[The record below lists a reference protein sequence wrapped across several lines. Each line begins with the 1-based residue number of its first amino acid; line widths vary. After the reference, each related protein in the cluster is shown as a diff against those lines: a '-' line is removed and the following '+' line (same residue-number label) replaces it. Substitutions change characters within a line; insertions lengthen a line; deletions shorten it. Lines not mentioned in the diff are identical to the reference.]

1 MDACSPIGLFIFALL
16 LQAAG
21 TGTAEGGPKQDLTHQ
36 VGESAAFSLEVLQ
49 RSNIS
54 NLLWRSSSR
63 GPMQAVAVWQ
73 KGDQLNVLSE
83 SYSGRVTFLEQS
95 LSLKINNL
103 SKADGGFYNVVEI
116 QDESEALLKEYTLF
130 VFDVRITASRS
141 ANGTCSLRL
150 LCEAGAG
157 AKSTMKFSWRPTL
170 SKDPGSQGPALH
182 LVLHPA
188 DADKSYTCTAAA
200 LGSQQSVAVIP
211 YQSCNSGAGAAG
223 LLWPGSLAGPIA
235 ETVLGPA
242 FLALLVLL

>member
-21 TGTAEGGPKQDLTHQ
+21 MGTAEGAPRQDLTHR
-36 VGESAAFSLEVLQ
+36 VGESATFSLEVLQ
-49 RSNIS
+49 QSNIS

-63 GPMQAVAVWQ
+63 GPMQAVAAWQ
-73 KGDQLNVLSE
+73 AGNPLEVLSE

-95 LSLKINNL
+95 LSLKISNL
-103 SKADGGFYNVVEI
+103 SKDDGGFYNVVEF
-116 QDESEALLKEYTLF
+116 QDEGEALLKEYILF
-130 VFDVRITASRS
+130 IFDVRITASRS

-150 LCEAGAG
+150 LCEVGAG
-157 AKSTMKFSWRPTL
+157 AKTTVKFNWRPTL
-170 SKDPGSQGPALH
+170 SKGPGSQGPALH

-211 YQSCNSGAGAAG
+211 YQSCNSGARAAG